1 MRKCHLS
8 WLVAALVLTA
18 LVGCLEDKVGGGTS
32 RRAGNK
38 MSVRDGGQDLMDT
51 GIVIMDCK
59 RNTRGVWVRFGT
71 FHEPPYFVGIYPTY
85 DYAEGGYIAE
95 VATTNKTAFIP
106 GDFTSYPVLVKVL
119 LESRLQELGA
129 MYNDGETD
137 SASRFHRQ
145 LTQAELDAY
154 TAPAREAPVSD
165 VIKTTHW
172 VSSIGSR
179 PMIYAGSFA
188 IKKSWS
194 ITYENITYTASAA
207 TTITFK
213 DTPVPSAVP
222 GEENIRYWT
231 RSTVND
237 NPYDPSSRNEW
248 CMWSDDNYPKYVMY
262 NVGPMYYLKP
272 NVSTNYTME
281 ALAELASNGVQS
293 VEIVYEVPGQ
303 TLELVRGT
311 VTSASSIAQPTISII
326 TTPNYGFSLVTNEIH
341 RYEYNRGWELQP
353 MHEPEA
359 GTEMHWMGMNNKSN
373 VSNVVYL
380 PRLLKGVPSEGV
392 QRMTTDWFGQS
403 IIVTNAPTHW
413 ETDFGIVDIPPGTNE
428 LFRIHVVPVE

>member
-1 MRKCHLS
+1 MRIKNLFWCC
-8 WLVAALVLTA
+8 AAA
-18 LVGCLEDKVGGGTS
+18 AMAGIVGCIGEKAVTRGGAKLS
-32 RRAGNK
+32 A
-38 MSVRDGGQDLMDT
+38 RDGGQDLMDT

-59 RNTRGVWVRFGT
+59 RDTRGVWVTFGT
-71 FHEPPYFVGIYPTY
+71 FHEPPYFVGVYPTY

-129 MYNDGETD
+129 TYDNGITD

-145 LTQAELDAY
+145 LTQAEIDAY
-154 TAPAREAPVSD
+154 AAPARRPPMPD
-165 VIKTTHW
+165 VRKTTHW
-172 VSSIGSR
+172 VTAIGPNP

-207 TTITFK
+207 TTVTFK

-311 VTSASSIAQPTISII
+311 VTSASTIADPTISII
-326 TTPNYGFSLVTNEIH
+326 TTPNYGFSLITNEQH
-341 RYEYNRGWELQP
+341 FVEYNQGWELHP

-380 PRLLKGVPSEGV
+380 PRLLRGIPADSA
-392 QRMTTDWFGQS
+392 QRMTTDWQGHA
-403 IIVTNAPTHW
+403 IVVTNAPTHW

-428 LFRIHVVPVE
+428 LFRINVVPVE